1 VKPKIR
7 IIPTILYN
15 NTLVKGKKFKS
26 WRVVGNLFQM
36 IKLYS
41 LREVDELIF
50 FDIEASKKGYLEL
63 SLIDEFAD
71 ECFMPLTIGGGIKKL
86 KDIDDLL
93 KVGADK
99 VCINSA
105 ATYNLEFIRQAI
117 KKFGSQCIVIS
128 VDYKLNKKN
137 NLEVFKNSGTVGTG
151 LLLHEYV
158 KKISDLGPGEII
170 LTSIDHD
177 GEMKG
182 YDIKTLLNINS
193 ISSSSIIASGGAGN
207 CDDIYKVIERTG
219 ITTISAASI
228 FHFTEITPMDVKRYL
243 KEKGLNVRL

>member
-1 VKPKIR
+1 MKPKIR

-50 FDIEASKKGYLEL
+50 FDIDATKKGHIEL

-105 ATYNLEFIRQAI
+105 ATYDFEFIRQAI

-128 VDYKLNKKN
+128 VDYKINLNN
-137 NLEVFKNSGTVGTG
+137 CLEVFKNSGTVGTG
-151 LLLHEYV
+151 LLLQEYI

-182 YDIKTLLNINS
+182 YDINTLLKINS
-193 ISSSSIIASGGAGN
+193 TSSSPIIASGGAGN
-207 CDDIYKVIERTG
+207 CDDIYNVIEKTG

-228 FHFTEITPMDVKRYL
+228 FHFTETTPMDVKRHL
-243 KEKGLNVRL
+243 KAKGLNVRV